1 MDMSGEDLELKRIQM
16 RKLRQLMQGVQEG
29 EQLKRVEKDPMERLK
44 PFLGDRAEEV
54 LNAALEQYPEQAR
67 GIIKKLVE
75 LAEKGALQGKIDGG
89 TLFQL
94 FRRLGM
100 RVRLETEVLFYKE
113 GEYKRLSEMLK

>member
-1 MDMSGEDLELKRIQM
+1 MSGDDLELKRIQM
-16 RKLRQLMQGVQEG
+16 RRLRQLLQSAQ
-29 EQLKRVEKDPMERLK
+29 KVERPKTESGPMEKLK

-54 LNAALEQYPEQAR
+54 LNAALEQYPEQAKLV
-67 GIIKKLVE
+67 IIKLAE
-75 LAEKGALQGKIDGG
+75 LADKGALQNKIDGG

-100 RVRLETEVLFYKE
+100 RVKLETEILFYKE

>member
-1 MDMSGEDLELKRIQM
+1 
-16 RKLRQLMQGVQEG
+16 MQGVQEG

>member
-1 MDMSGEDLELKRIQM
+1 MSGDDLELKRIQL
-16 RKLRQLMQGVQEG
+16 RKLRQLLQSAQKV
-29 EQLKRVEKDPMERLK
+29 EQTRAEVTPMERLK

-67 GIIKKLVE
+67 VVINKLAE
-75 LAEKGALQGKIDGG
+75 LADKGALQDKIDGG
-89 TLFQL
+89 TLLQL

-100 RVRLETEVLFYKE
+100 RVKLETEILFYKE